1 MPRRTV
7 WLHPLCGGPP
17 VPVSCAGDATDAE
30 VASALSAA
38 AAALPGRP
46 SVIRNRR
53 ELGGGP
59 ARPVPADS
67 LARRADFWGYD
78 TIKALRKHTVE
89 NRRYPGC
96 LSERLVRCPRCR
108 VAKPGWQYDCHARDD
123 WWGFDNGH
131 EVYKVLHHCVAGD
144 PLPCLECAGG
154 DGRDGHPRPPRRG
167 GPVGKP
173 LEPREPRE
181 PLRGSRSRRGSLW
194 GPVGDDGGRGG
205 GGGVGGAGPRAAR
218 AGVLGGAGH

>member
-1 MPRRTV
+1 MPRRRIV
-7 WLHPLCGGPP
+7 WLHPLRGGPP
-17 VPVSCAGDATDAE
+17 VPVTCAAGATDAE
-30 VASALSAA
+30 VAAALDAA

-89 NRRYPGC
+89 NRRFPGC

-108 VAKPGWQYDCHARDD
+108 VAKPGWHYDCHAHDD
-123 WWGFDNGH
+123 WWGFKSGD
-131 EVYKVLHHCVAGD
+131 EIYKVLHHCVAGD
-144 PLPCLECAGG
+144 PLPCLECAGDDGG
-154 DGRDGHPRPPRRG
+154 DGKPRARRAPARRG
-167 GPVGKP
+167 V
-173 LEPREPRE
+173 
-181 PLRGSRSRRGSLW
+181 
-194 GPVGDDGGRGG
+194 PVGDDGGRGG
-205 GGGVGGAGPRAAR
+205 DGGVGGAGPRAAR
-218 AGVLGGAGH
+218 GGVLGGAGH